1 MIAGSRS
8 LGVLALVLA
17 VAVHAALGWA
27 LMAEVEADVAGG
39 GGAQEVRIG
48 TSFTDMAAGTLEAV
62 EAGEIAQPVEAETVE
77 TLQPETLEPVRPET
91 SKSVT
96 AEPVEADLAPA
107 DVAKDALPTITA
119 LTPEPAPLSGRAEAV
134 TADNVED
141 IVEAEAE
148 QALSRSLRPRRRSAA
163 FEKKNSQ
170 VVETA
175 PTKPKKT
182 RQPEATKRGN
192 AEQSSIAGAVTGTAG
207 SRAATSGTAG
217 SKAASSGNAAASSYP
232 GKVMRHLS
240 RAPRPSV
247 GARGTAVVAF
257 SVLDGGGLAG
267 VSIARS
273 SGSAALDRAA
283 VDMVRGAAPFP
294 PPPAGAQRSFSI
306 SIEGR

>member
-8 LGVLALVLA
+8 LGMLALVLA
-17 VAVHAALGWA
+17 VAVHAALAWA

-48 TSFTDMAAGTLEAV
+48 TSFADMTAGTLEAV
-62 EAGEIAQPVEAETVE
+62 EAGEIAQPVEAETAE
-77 TLQPETLEPVRPET
+77 TLQPEMPELVQPET
-91 SKSVT
+91 PKPLT
-96 AEPVEADLAPA
+96 AEPVEADVTPA

-119 LTPEPAPLSGRAEAV
+119 LTPEPAPPSERAEAV
-134 TADNVED
+134 TADRAED
-141 IVEAEAE
+141 V
-148 QALSRSLRPRRRSAA
+148 QAVSRSLRPRRRSAA
-163 FEKKNSQ
+163 FEERNRE
-170 VVETA
+170 VVETVPA
-175 PTKPKKT
+175 KPKKT
-182 RQPEATKRGN
+182 RQPEASNRGN
-192 AEQSSIAGAVTGTAG
+192 AEQSSTAGAVTGTAG
-207 SRAATSGTAG
+207 STAATSGVAG
-217 SKAASSGNAAASSYP
+217 SNAASSGNAAASRYP
-232 GKVMRHLS
+232 GKVMQHLS
-240 RAPRPSV
+240 RAPRPSA
-247 GARGTAVVAF
+247 GARGTTVVAF